1 MNSQRARTLGAYL
14 LVGSVLQICLYLA
27 LSQQTDKADW
37 LFYFDPR
44 IGIFFLESGAR
55 GAELIIPGVF
65 QWLSAVWILL
75 LGLMLLFV
83 RPLVKTYIISE
94 IILSIP
100 NVLFFIAIVG
110 ANLSPAHGFSVGE
123 LFFPVIVMIAFSVV
137 PLLLAFSIRKKA
149 SAKIELSDQA
159 RA

>member
-1 MNSQRARTLGAYL
+1 MNPQRTKTLGLYPM
-14 LVGSVLQICLYLA
+14 VGSILQICLYLT
-27 LSQQTDKADW
+27 LSLSTAKADW

-44 IGIFFLESGAR
+44 LGIFFLESGVR

-65 QWLSAVWILL
+65 QWLSAVWIFL
-75 LGLMLLFV
+75 LGLMLLFG
-83 RPLVKTYIISE
+83 RPLVKTYIVSE

-100 NVLFFIAIVG
+100 SVFFFLAIVW

-123 LFFPVIVMIAFSVV
+123 LLLPVIVMMAFSVV
-137 PLLLAFSIRKKA
+137 PLILASRIRKRA
-149 SAKIELSDQA
+149 ARIELSNPA

>member
-1 MNSQRARTLGAYL
+1 MNPQGTKTLGVYL
-14 LVGSVLQICLYLA
+14 LVGSILQLSLYLA
-27 LSQQTDKADW
+27 MSLPTVKADW

-44 IGIFFLESGAR
+44 IGIFFLESGVR
-55 GAELIIPGVF
+55 GVELIIPGIF

-75 LGLMLLFV
+75 LGLMLLFGRV
-83 RPLVKTYIISE
+83 AVKVYIVSE

-100 NVLFFIAIVG
+100 SVFFFLAIVW

-123 LFFPVIVMIAFSVV
+123 LLFPVIVTIAFSIV
-137 PLLLAFSIRKKA
+137 PLVLAFRIRQKA
-149 SAKIELSDQA
+149 ARIELSNPA